1 MTKANVKQTKL
12 DYKFKDDSLF
22 DLAMTQSGI
31 DSHHNNER
39 LEFVGDRVLGLC
51 VSSMLYTMFPQEAE
65 GELARRYAALVSTE
79 TLADVAISL
88 GLDKTLRHG
97 HMTAGRI
104 RHALANAMEAL
115 LGAIFF
121 DSGFDEVRR
130 FVIGIWHDLAASELR
145 PPKDPKTELQEFVQK
160 RDAGALPVYEYTAKA
175 GPANAPVFSVKVTAL
190 GLSASGTGQSKKIA
204 SLAAADALLKKLAIM
219 NFDD

>member
-1 MTKANVKQTKL
+1 MTKQTI
-12 DYKFKDDSLF
+12 DYKFNDASLF
-22 DLAMTQSGI
+22 DLAMTQSGV
-31 DSHHNNER
+31 DAHHNNER

-51 VSSMLYTMFPQEAE
+51 VSSMLYSMFPQEAE
-65 GELARRYAALVSTE
+65 GELARRYAVLVSTE

-88 GLDKTLRHG
+88 GLDKILRHG

-121 DSGFDEVRR
+121 DGGFDTARR
-130 FVIGIWHDLAASELR
+130 FVYDIWHDLAASELR

-160 RDAGALPVYEYTAKA
+160 HGGGALPVYEYNSET
-175 GPANAPVFSVKVTAL
+175 GPANAPMFSVTVTAM
-190 GLSASGTGQSKKIA
+190 GMSANGTGQSKKVA
-204 SLAAADALLKKLAIM
+204 SLAAANDLLKKLAIM